1 MYNFWDYF
9 AGALVLGAFLIP
21 IAIAIVIKLGFLLL
35 GLLIA
40 ISPTVTPKRAT
51 KSGAWEQCAEDY

>member
-9 AGALVLGAFLIP
+9 AGALVLGAYLIP

-35 GLLIA
+35 GLFIA
-40 ISPTVTPKRAT
+40 ISPSVTPKRTIRSRA
-51 KSGAWEQCAEDY
+51 GEQCAEDY